1 MNNIRTYITVGA
13 LCSAMTISAQ
23 DHRISGTVSDEFGPV
38 IGCNVIEKDA
48 NNRNVN
54 ATITDVNG
62 NFQLAIKNPKNKLVV
77 SYVGYKTF
85 SQVIGSQTNF
95 QVQLKDAN
103 ELGTVTVTAKQR
115 FRGDGLSIP
124 KDEVSVATQTM
135 NMDIVDGLAFTS
147 ADEALQGQIAG
158 LDIVANSGNLGA
170 GTTMRMRGVTTING
184 SSEPLIV
191 VNGNIMDVPD
201 AKDTDWSTAT
211 EETYSSL
218 LSINVNDI
226 ESIDI
231 MKDAAATAIWGAR
244 GANGVIS
251 IKTKRGKRGKIR
263 IDYNFSLQGNWQ
275 PKGYN
280 LLSGDEY
287 TMLMKEELYN
297 PTQNPSATTNI
308 NELNYNKSWAEYNNW
323 NDNTDWVKA
332 VTQTGWNQ
340 SHGLTISGGGEK
352 AVFRISAN
360 YDHQTGTIIKQ
371 VLNRFSTRLNLEYYV
386 SDKLKFTT
394 EFPLTYT
401 KNQKSYANILGKAL
415 SMAPNMSIYREDGN
429 GIDTN
434 EYYIMLPS
442 AEKDEYGSS
451 ISGTSSLQL
460 KSVRDIGNPVA
471 IANLAWNNE
480 STYRITP
487 DFRINYYFLGND
499 DHKTRLDYEGQVYL
513 DIFSKSNPTYCPGS
527 LSTNG
532 WKDNSYNLYTM
543 DDYNSFQFQTRH
555 QLIFTPKFK
564 NEDIAWMM
572 LGRWEL
578 TSGTSY
584 GQNVSERKLPLGA
597 QSPTLPAEISNMSTS
612 NGEWRS
618 MAGVFS
624 THLSYKG
631 RYNADFTVRAD
642 GTTRFGDNNKW
653 GYFPGMSVR
662 WNISDEPWMKWSRK
676 VLSMLAFRPS
686 WGVNGRTPSSEYLQ
700 YAKYAAGSQYGN
712 GNTLLPSTR
721 VDGLQLSDLKWEKTT
736 SWNLGANLGLFDD
749 MIEADFNYYYKKTND
764 LLNPGVAISSQTG
777 YTTLAW
783 KNIGSME
790 NKGWEFNITAKKF
803 IKAGKFSMDA
813 SFNVAQNF
821 NKITE
826 MDQTVLDGIN
836 EDWSA
841 DSRGKYFKRIQ
852 VGNALGSI
860 FGLRHKGVYQY
871 SYDYL
876 ENLRRQGY
884 VMEGNEK
891 IMIRDNNDLVDY
903 LNNRFLPAGKTAPI
917 ALNRDGKV
925 ITGADGKPLRMTYN
939 SKDGGETYK
948 FDGGDVIYE
957 DVNHDGTINSLD
969 MVYLGNSNPKFS
981 GGFGFTFR
989 YGNWS
994 LRTNF
999 VYRTG
1004 FKVVNFARMGVEKM
1018 YDTTNQSTAVNWRW
1032 RKNGDVTEIPRALY
1046 NYGYNWLGSDRYVED
1061 ASFLRFSYVSLSYD
1075 VPKKFLKSIGLNTLR
1090 FDLSGQN
1097 IFVWSKYSGTDP
1109 EHANNGW
1116 NFASDSSQTPRSKS
1130 FTLRMRIGI

>member
-451 ISGTSSLQL
+451 VSGTSSLQL

-578 TSGTSY
+578 TFGTSY

-736 SWNLGANLGLFDD
+736 SWNMGANLGLFDD
-749 MIEADFNYYYKKTND
+749 MIEADFNYYYKKTKD

-813 SFNVAQNF
+813 SFNIAQNF

-1075 VPKKFLKSIGLNTLR
+1075 VPKKFLKSVGLNTLR

>member
-95 QVQLKDAN
+95 KVQLKDAN

-135 NMDIVDGLAFTS
+135 NMEIVDGLAFTS

-429 GIDTN
+429 GFDTN

-451 ISGTSSLQL
+451 VSGTSSLQL

-712 GNTLLPSTR
+712 GNTMLPSTR

-736 SWNLGANLGLFDD
+736 SWNMGANLGLFDD
-749 MIEADFNYYYKKTND
+749 MIEADFNYYYKKTKD

-884 VMEGNEK
+884 VMDGNEK
-891 IMIRDNNDLVDY
+891 IMIRNNNDLVDY
-903 LNNRFLPAGKTAPI
+903 LNNRFLPSGKTAPI

-925 ITGADGKPLRMTYN
+925 ITGSDGKPLRMTYN

-1075 VPKKFLKSIGLNTLR
+1075 VPKKFLKSVGLNTLR
-1090 FDLSGQN
+1090 FDFSGQN

>member
-95 QVQLKDAN
+95 QIQLKDAN

-135 NMDIVDGLAFTS
+135 NMEIVDGLAFTS

-555 QLIFTPKFK
+555 QLIFTPEFK

-749 MIEADFNYYYKKTND
+749 MIEADFNYYYKKTKD

-939 SKDGGETYK
+939 SKNGGETYK

-1075 VPKKFLKSIGLNTLR
+1075 VPKKFLKSVGLNTLR

>member
-460 KSVRDIGNPVA
+460 KSIRDIGNPVA

-749 MIEADFNYYYKKTND
+749 MIEADFNYYYKKTKD

-1032 RKNGDVTEIPRALY
+1032 RKNGDMTEIPRALY

-1075 VPKKFLKSIGLNTLR
+1075 VPKKFLKSVGLNTLR

>member
-736 SWNLGANLGLFDD
+736 SWNMGANLGLFDD
-749 MIEADFNYYYKKTND
+749 MIEADFNYYYKKTKD

-813 SFNVAQNF
+813 SFNIAQNF

-903 LNNRFLPAGKTAPI
+903 LNNRFLPSGKTAPI

-1075 VPKKFLKSIGLNTLR
+1075 VPKKFLKSLGLNTLR

>member
-135 NMDIVDGLAFTS
+135 NMEIVDGLAFTS

-712 GNTLLPSTR
+712 GNTMLPTTR

-749 MIEADFNYYYKKTND
+749 MIEADFNYYYKKTKD

-884 VMEGNEK
+884 VMDGNEK

-903 LNNRFLPAGKTAPI
+903 INNRFLPAGKTAPI

-925 ITGADGKPLRMTYN
+925 ITGSDGKPLRMTYN

-1075 VPKKFLKSIGLNTLR
+1075 VPKKFLKSVGLNTLR

>member
-749 MIEADFNYYYKKTND
+749 MIEADFNYYYKKTKD

-891 IMIRDNNDLVDY
+891 IMIRNNNDLVDY

-1075 VPKKFLKSIGLNTLR
+1075 VPKKFLKSLGLNTLR

>member
-555 QLIFTPKFK
+555 QLIFTPKFN

-749 MIEADFNYYYKKTND
+749 MIEADFNYYYKKTKD

-1032 RKNGDVTEIPRALY
+1032 RKNGDLTEIPRALY

-1075 VPKKFLKSIGLNTLR
+1075 VPKKFLKSVGLNTLR

>member
-442 AEKDEYGSS
+442 ADKDEYGSS
-451 ISGTSSLQL
+451 VSGTSSLQL

-532 WKDNSYNLYTM
+532 WKDDSYNLYTM

-700 YAKYAAGSQYGN
+700 YAKYTAGSQYGN
-712 GNTLLPSTR
+712 GNTMLPSTR

-736 SWNLGANLGLFDD
+736 SWNMGANLGLFDD
-749 MIEADFNYYYKKTND
+749 MIEADFNYYYKKTKD
-764 LLNPGVAISSQTG
+764 LLNPSVAISSQTG

-813 SFNVAQNF
+813 SFNIAQNF

-884 VMEGNEK
+884 VMDGNKK

-1090 FDLSGQN
+1090 FDFSGQN

>member
-624 THLSYKG
+624 THFSYKG

-749 MIEADFNYYYKKTND
+749 MIEADFNYYYKKTKD

-891 IMIRDNNDLVDY
+891 IMIRNNNDLVDY

-1075 VPKKFLKSIGLNTLR
+1075 VPKKFLKSLGLNTLR
-1090 FDLSGQN
+1090 FDFSGQN

>member
-135 NMDIVDGLAFTS
+135 NMEIVDGLAFTS

-736 SWNLGANLGLFDD
+736 SWNMGANLGLFDD
-749 MIEADFNYYYKKTND
+749 MIEADFNYYYKKTKD

-969 MVYLGNSNPKFS
+969 MVHLGNSNPKFS

-1032 RKNGDVTEIPRALY
+1032 RKNGDMTEIPRALY

-1075 VPKKFLKSIGLNTLR
+1075 VPKKFLKSVGLNTLR

>member
-135 NMDIVDGLAFTS
+135 NMEIVDGLAFTS

-263 IDYNFSLQGNWQ
+263 IDYNFSLQSNWQ

-749 MIEADFNYYYKKTND
+749 MIEADFNYYYKKTKD

-891 IMIRDNNDLVDY
+891 IMIRNNNDLVDY

-1032 RKNGDVTEIPRALY
+1032 RKNGDMTEIPRALY

-1075 VPKKFLKSIGLNTLR
+1075 VPKKFLKSVGLNTLR

>member
-85 SQVIGSQTNF
+85 SHVIGSQTNF
-95 QVQLKDAN
+95 QIQLKDAN

-135 NMDIVDGLAFTS
+135 NMEIVDGLAFTS

-429 GIDTN
+429 GFDTN

-442 AEKDEYGSS
+442 ADKDEYGSS
-451 ISGTSSLQL
+451 VSGTSSLQL

-624 THLSYKG
+624 THFSYKG

-736 SWNLGANLGLFDD
+736 SWNMGANLGLFDD
-749 MIEADFNYYYKKTND
+749 MIEADFNYYYKKTKD

-1032 RKNGDVTEIPRALY
+1032 RKNGDLTEIPRALY

-1075 VPKKFLKSIGLNTLR
+1075 VPKKFLKSVGLNTLR

>member
-429 GIDTN
+429 GFDTN

-712 GNTLLPSTR
+712 GNTMLPSTR

-749 MIEADFNYYYKKTND
+749 MIEADFNYYYKKTKD

-884 VMEGNEK
+884 VMDGNEK
-891 IMIRDNNDLVDY
+891 IMIRNNNDLVDY
-903 LNNRFLPAGKTAPI
+903 INNRFLPSGKTAPI

-925 ITGADGKPLRMTYN
+925 ITGSDGKPLRMTYN

-1075 VPKKFLKSIGLNTLR
+1075 VPKKFLKSVGLNTLR
-1090 FDLSGQN
+1090 FDFSGQN

>member
-23 DHRISGTVSDEFGPV
+23 DHRISGTVTDEFGPV

-77 SYVGYKTF
+77 SYVGYKTY
-85 SQVIGSQTNF
+85 SKVIGSQTNF

-135 NMDIVDGLAFTS
+135 NMEIVDGLAFTS

-340 SHGLTISGGGEK
+340 SHGLTNSGGGEK

-429 GIDTN
+429 GFDTN

-1046 NYGYNWLGSDRYVED
+1046 NYGYNWLGRDRYVED

-1075 VPKKFLKSIGLNTLR
+1075 VPKKFLKSVGLNTLR

>member
-332 VTQTGWNQ
+332 VTQTGLNQ

-749 MIEADFNYYYKKTND
+749 MIEADFNYYYKKTKD

-1032 RKNGDVTEIPRALY
+1032 RKNGDMTEIPRALY

-1075 VPKKFLKSIGLNTLR
+1075 VPKKFLKSVGLNTLR

>member
-712 GNTLLPSTR
+712 GNTMLPSTR

-749 MIEADFNYYYKKTND
+749 MIEADFNYYYKKTKD

-1032 RKNGDVTEIPRALY
+1032 RKNGDMTEIPRALY

-1075 VPKKFLKSIGLNTLR
+1075 VPKKFLKSLGLNTLR

>member
-95 QVQLKDAN
+95 QIQLKDAN

-624 THLSYKG
+624 THFSYKG

-712 GNTLLPSTR
+712 GNTMLPSTR

-749 MIEADFNYYYKKTND
+749 MIEADFNYYYKKTKD

-1032 RKNGDVTEIPRALY
+1032 RKNGDMTEIPRALY

-1075 VPKKFLKSIGLNTLR
+1075 VPKKFLKSVGLNTLR

>member
-135 NMDIVDGLAFTS
+135 NMEIVDGLAFTS

-371 VLNRFSTRLNLEYYV
+371 VLNRFYTRLNLEYYV

-429 GIDTN
+429 GFDTN

-736 SWNLGANLGLFDD
+736 SWNMGANLGLFDD
-749 MIEADFNYYYKKTND
+749 MIEADFNYYYKKTKD

-813 SFNVAQNF
+813 SFNIAQNF

-1075 VPKKFLKSIGLNTLR
+1075 VPKKFLKSLGLNTLR

>member
-624 THLSYKG
+624 THFSYKG

-749 MIEADFNYYYKKTND
+749 MIEADFNYYYKKTKD

-841 DSRGKYFKRIQ
+841 NSRGKYFKRIQ

-1032 RKNGDVTEIPRALY
+1032 RKNGDMTEIPRALY

-1075 VPKKFLKSIGLNTLR
+1075 VPKKFLKSVGLNTLR

>member
-712 GNTLLPSTR
+712 GNTMLPSTR

-749 MIEADFNYYYKKTND
+749 MIEADFNYYYKKTKD

-891 IMIRDNNDLVDY
+891 IMIRNNNDLVDY

-948 FDGGDVIYE
+948 FDGGDVMYE

-1075 VPKKFLKSIGLNTLR
+1075 VPKKFLKSVGLNTLR

>member
-712 GNTLLPSTR
+712 GNTMLPSTR

-736 SWNLGANLGLFDD
+736 SWNMGANLGLFDD
-749 MIEADFNYYYKKTND
+749 MIEADFNYYYKKTKD

-891 IMIRDNNDLVDY
+891 IMIRNNNDLVDY

-1032 RKNGDVTEIPRALY
+1032 RKNGDMTEIPRALY

-1075 VPKKFLKSIGLNTLR
+1075 VPKKFLKSVGLNTLR

>member
-23 DHRISGTVSDEFGPV
+23 DHRISGTVTDEFGPV

-77 SYVGYKTF
+77 SYVGYKTY
-85 SQVIGSQTNF
+85 SKVIGSQTNF

-135 NMDIVDGLAFTS
+135 NMEIVDGLAFTS

-429 GIDTN
+429 GFDTN

-764 LLNPGVAISSQTG
+764 LLNPDVAISSQTG

-1075 VPKKFLKSIGLNTLR
+1075 VPKKFLKSVGLNTLR

>member
-85 SQVIGSQTNF
+85 SHVIGSQTNF
-95 QVQLKDAN
+95 QIQLKDAN

-451 ISGTSSLQL
+451 VSGTSSLQL

-749 MIEADFNYYYKKTND
+749 MIEADFNYYYKKTKD

-1032 RKNGDVTEIPRALY
+1032 RKNGDMTEIPRALY

-1075 VPKKFLKSIGLNTLR
+1075 VPKKFLKSVGLNTLR

>member
-135 NMDIVDGLAFTS
+135 NMEIVDGLAFTS

-749 MIEADFNYYYKKTND
+749 MIEADFNYYYKKTKD

-1032 RKNGDVTEIPRALY
+1032 RKNGDMTEIPRALY

-1075 VPKKFLKSIGLNTLR
+1075 VPKKFLKSLGLNTLR

>member
-332 VTQTGWNQ
+332 VTQIGWNQ

-429 GIDTN
+429 GFDTN

-749 MIEADFNYYYKKTND
+749 MIEADFNYYYKKTKD

-1032 RKNGDVTEIPRALY
+1032 RKNGDMTEIPRALY

-1075 VPKKFLKSIGLNTLR
+1075 VPKKFLKSLGLNTLR

>member
-135 NMDIVDGLAFTS
+135 NMEIVDGLAFTS

-451 ISGTSSLQL
+451 VSGTSSLQL

-736 SWNLGANLGLFDD
+736 SWNMGANLGLFDD
-749 MIEADFNYYYKKTND
+749 MIEADFNYYYKKTKD

-813 SFNVAQNF
+813 SFNIAQNF

-903 LNNRFLPAGKTAPI
+903 LNNRFLPSGKTAPI

-1032 RKNGDVTEIPRALY
+1032 RKNGDMTEIPRALY

-1075 VPKKFLKSIGLNTLR
+1075 VPKKFLKSLGLNTLR

>member
-13 LCSAMTISAQ
+13 LCCAMTISAQ

-135 NMDIVDGLAFTS
+135 NMEIVDGLAFTS

-451 ISGTSSLQL
+451 VSGTSSLQL

-736 SWNLGANLGLFDD
+736 SWNMGANLGLFDD
-749 MIEADFNYYYKKTND
+749 MIEADFNYYYKKTKD

-813 SFNVAQNF
+813 SFNIAQNF

-903 LNNRFLPAGKTAPI
+903 LNNRFLPSGKTAPI

-1075 VPKKFLKSIGLNTLR
+1075 VPKKFLKSLGLNTLR

>member
-275 PKGYN
+275 PKGYD

-749 MIEADFNYYYKKTND
+749 MIEADFNYYYKKTKD

-1032 RKNGDVTEIPRALY
+1032 RKNGDMTEIPRALY

-1075 VPKKFLKSIGLNTLR
+1075 VPKKFLKSLGLNTLR

>member
-712 GNTLLPSTR
+712 GNTMLPSTR

-749 MIEADFNYYYKKTND
+749 MIEADFNYYYKKTKD

-891 IMIRDNNDLVDY
+891 IMIRNNNDLVDY

-1032 RKNGDVTEIPRALY
+1032 RKNGDMTEIPRALY

-1075 VPKKFLKSIGLNTLR
+1075 VPKKFLKSVGLNTLR

-1097 IFVWSKYSGTDP
+1097 IIVWSKYSGTDP

>member
-543 DDYNSFQFQTRH
+543 DDCNSFQFQTRH

-749 MIEADFNYYYKKTND
+749 MIEADFNYYYKKTKD

-1032 RKNGDVTEIPRALY
+1032 RKNGDMTEIPRALY

-1075 VPKKFLKSIGLNTLR
+1075 VPKKFLKSVGLNTLR

>member
-135 NMDIVDGLAFTS
+135 NMEIVDGLAFTS

-429 GIDTN
+429 GFDTN

-451 ISGTSSLQL
+451 VSGTSSLQL

-736 SWNLGANLGLFDD
+736 SWNMGANLGLFDD
-749 MIEADFNYYYKKTND
+749 MIEADFNYYYKKTKD

-813 SFNVAQNF
+813 SFNIAQNF

-884 VMEGNEK
+884 VMDGNEK

-1075 VPKKFLKSIGLNTLR
+1075 VPKKFLKSLGLNTLR

>member
-135 NMDIVDGLAFTS
+135 NMEIVDGLAFTS

-712 GNTLLPSTR
+712 GNTMLPSTR

-749 MIEADFNYYYKKTND
+749 MIEADFNYYYKKTKD

-999 VYRTG
+999 VYRSG

-1032 RKNGDVTEIPRALY
+1032 RKNGDMTEIPRALY

-1075 VPKKFLKSIGLNTLR
+1075 VPKKFLKSVGLNTLR